1 MQSGKQMHESPEYDA
16 LIFRPVV
23 SLPIRAGTG
32 GKKKEK
38 GRKKESRKR
47 TGNEAVYNV
56 FHLLCFEE
64 EGKDVIVDTSRR
76 IAAITNCIKYFCCIW
91 IRTGIPT
98 GVRWKLVGHNCV
110 HIYEKPALH
119 SDIV

>member
-16 LIFRPVV
+16 LIFRPAV

-56 FHLLCFEE
+56 FHLLLFPSLFR
-64 EGKDVIVDTSRR
+64 GRR
-76 IAAITNCIKYFCCIW
+76 QRRYRRYIA
-91 IRTGIPT
+91 
-98 GVRWKLVGHNCV
+98 
-110 HIYEKPALH
+110 EDS
-119 SDIV
+119 SDH